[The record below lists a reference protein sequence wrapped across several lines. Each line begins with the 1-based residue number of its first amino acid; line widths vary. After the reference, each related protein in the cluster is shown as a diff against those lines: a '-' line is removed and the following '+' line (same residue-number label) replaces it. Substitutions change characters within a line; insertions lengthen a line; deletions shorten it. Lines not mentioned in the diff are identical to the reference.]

1 MNVFILTRTQN
12 YGGTNYGGTQVVD
25 VFASEYVAEQEQAS
39 YARLNPRDEFD
50 LIEMEVTE

>member
-1 MNVFILTRTQN
+1 MNVFILIVSK
-12 YGGTNYGGTQVVD
+12 GDEAEVVLD
-25 VFASEYVAEQEQAS
+25 VFLSKPLAEQKRAS